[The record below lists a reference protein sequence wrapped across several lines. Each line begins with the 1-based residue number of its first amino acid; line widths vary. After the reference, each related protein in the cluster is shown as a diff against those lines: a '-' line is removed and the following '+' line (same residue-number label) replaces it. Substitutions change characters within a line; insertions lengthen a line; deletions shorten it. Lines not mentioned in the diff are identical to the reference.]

1 MRGSMLYFHRQHKR
15 YIRQGIF
22 VEQHATRLLSCAAQ
36 DVSSSAF
43 LCRDHCLLP
52 IEVRI
57 SLELCQHFLIL
68 ERRIIAT
75 IHLEE
80 VGGGVDVG
88 FGVLVALGNDPPIRV
103 NAFEDD
109 TYRWHSSFSFHF
121 YGGMAKSH
129 TTVVPSSMTYALYH
143 TSLTL
148 LS

>member
-15 YIRQGIF
+15 YIRQGIL

-68 ERRIIAT
+68 GRRIIAT

-80 VGGGVDVG
+80 VGGGVDIG
-88 FGVLVALGNDPPIRV
+88 FGVFVALGNYPPIRV
-103 NAFEDD
+103 NAFEDQP
-109 TYRWHSSFSFHF
+109 YRMHLWEGFFPSP
-121 YGGMAKSH
+121 SH
-129 TTVVPSSMTYALYH
+129 VEGESISHPFPPSP
-143 TSLTL
+143 
-148 LS
+148 

>member
-1 MRGSMLYFHRQHKR
+1 M
-15 YIRQGIF
+15 
-22 VEQHATRLLSCAAQ
+22 
-36 DVSSSAF
+36 
-43 LCRDHCLLP
+43 
-52 IEVRI
+52 
-57 SLELCQHFLIL
+57 ELCQHFLIL
-68 ERRIIAT
+68 ERRSIAT

-109 TYRWHSSFSFHF
+109 AYRWHSSFSFHF

-148 LS
+148 LSCISGRGFPHKYLSKSNLIFGADLAQDVFQRLDQRVQTRISRKR